1 MKINE
6 FINDE
11 TNDEHPNL
19 GWDVVGDLHV
29 HMKNDPMFYRKEYYP
44 TIASMQ
50 DSLKQGNPIDTKKA
64 IVPMINKGMEHY
76 CAKYDIPRRRG
87 ELLQSEDIDALV
99 EKIYGEEMEL
109 IQKGDY

>member
-11 TNDEHPNL
+11 NDESKPNL
-19 GWDVVGDLHV
+19 GFDVVGDLHV
-29 HMKNDPMFYRKEYYP
+29 HMKNDPMFYRKQYYP

-64 IVPMINKGMEHY
+64 ILPMVQKGISHY
-76 CAKYDIPRRRG
+76 CGKYNIPRRP
-87 ELLQSEDIDALV
+87 EDLLQAEDIDALV

-109 IQKGDY
+109 NEKGDY